1 MLSNDQATSNDFSI
15 DSPPAY
21 ETMNMEEINE
31 LLPKKSQIQS
41 KSPESNK
48 SNEGVEYED
57 FAEQDPLEVPND
69 SIDEEGNEQEAELK
83 IPLKVRKMYKKLKK
97 TLSHSAK
104 INLPTLDYVI
114 DEQDQ
119 ISEQD

>member
-97 TLSHSAK
+97 T
-104 INLPTLDYVI
+104 
-114 DEQDQ
+114 
-119 ISEQD
+119 